1 MLRETRQ
8 GRLRVGP
15 TDTNRDWAV
24 DGVTLILGET
34 GQGVTLTLGE
44 TGQGSP

>member
-15 TDTNRDWAV
+15 IATNRDWAV
-24 DGVTLILGET
+24 DGITLILGET
-34 GQGVTLTLGE
+34 GQGVTLALGE
-44 TGQGSP
+44 SGQGSP